1 MGQTISQSPKGKVLI
16 VEDDPHTQLLL
27 SKNLE
32 MSGYEVFTAS
42 DGEEGV
48 RLALEKVPD
57 LILLDLLL
65 PRIDGWEVCKRLR
78 DPNSAARDVPIMI
91 VSIIGKD
98 NMKPAQAMGPIS
110 FFNKPFQVNALLNE
124 VGKILHHHA

>member
-1 MGQTISQSPKGKVLI
+1 MGLTTSQSPKGKVLI

-32 MSGYEVFTAS
+32 MSGYEVFAAS

-65 PRIDGWEVCKRLR
+65 PRMDGWEVCRRLR
-78 DPNSAARDVPIMI
+78 DPGSAAREVPIMI

-98 NMKPAQAMGPIS
+98 NMRPAQTMGAIT

-124 VGKILHHHA
+124 VGRILHHHA